1 MGITGRTNIAW
12 SDEDCM
18 EMKIAVRVKT
28 ATWKVSGERGQDENC
43 WKNEDTIGRMRIHRH
58 WRENVDCMEI
68 VGRVRTVARGVAG
81 RARTSQ
87 ELSGEQHCREVLG
100 EQGLRGNC
108 WESEGCMEIV
118 VGVRNVWNSW

>member
-1 MGITGRTNIAW
+1 MGIAGRTNTAW

-18 EMKIAVRVKT
+18 EMEIAVRVRT
-28 ATWKVSGERGQDENC
+28 AAWKVSGERGQDGNC
-43 WKNEDTIGRMRIHRH
+43 WKNEDTIGRMRIAQTRY

-87 ELSGEQHCREVLG
+87 ELSGE
-100 EQGLRGNC
+100 
-108 WESEGCMEIV
+108 
-118 VGVRNVWNSW
+118 